1 MTDISLASQTVV
13 VTGAGSGIGKGIA
26 LGLARY
32 GAGIVAADIVGDA
45 AQATADEIVAA
56 GGRARWHQLDVTD
69 LDQCRDVARACDE
82 AGAVSGIVN
91 NAGISRRG
99 TIDDADA
106 REAWDDCLA
115 VNATGGFNMVL
126 AFLPQLRE
134 TRGAIVNIASIAGV
148 VTTRTFPGYN
158 ASKAAVMG
166 MTKSLSQKLAPDGVR
181 VNAILPGAID
191 TPMTEKLRS
200 NPEGVSY
207 FMGRTPLGRF
217 GRPDDFAGPVAF
229 LISDMSAFV
238 TGAMLAVDGGLL
250 AE

>member
-1 MTDISLASQTVV
+1 MDIGLANQTVL

-32 GAGIVAADIVGDA
+32 GAAIVAADVVADSA
-45 AQATADEIVAA
+45 RATAEEITAA
-56 GGRARWHQLDVTD
+56 GGHARWCQLDVAN
-69 LDQCRDVARACDE
+69 LDQCHEVALACRK
-82 AGAVSGIVN
+82 AGPVSAIVN
-91 NAGISRRG
+91 NAGVSRRG

-106 REAWDDCLA
+106 RDAWDDCLA

-134 TRGAIVNIASIAGV
+134 TRGNIVNIASISGV
-148 VTTRTFPGYN
+148 VASRTFPGYN
-158 ASKAAVMG
+158 ASKAAMIG
-166 MTKSLSQKLAPDGVR
+166 LTKSLSQKLAPEGIR

-191 TPMTEKLRS
+191 TPMTERLRS
-200 NPEGVSY
+200 NPEAVSY

-217 GRPDDFAGPVAF
+217 GRPEDFAGPVAF

-238 TGAMLAVDGGLL
+238 TGATLAVDGGLL